1 MFESAHNLEGNGAV
15 LPLAK
20 DDRSVA
26 QSRARR
32 TARARVLRRAE
43 YGLPFRG
50 RPECRALHA
59 RLGTSVAAAE
69 ERARR
74 AEAIAHALE
83 RWGARAALSPRVSR
97 PPGGR
102 PFF

>member
-15 LPLAK
+15 LPLTK

-26 QSRARR
+26 ISSQARCSSAPR
-32 TARARVLRRAE
+32 GVRSPAD
-43 YGLPFRG
+43 G

-83 RWGARAALSPRVSR
+83 RWGARAALLRRVSR

>member
-1 MFESAHNLEGNGAV
+1 MFESAHSLEGNGAV
-15 LPLAK
+15 LPFGEG
-20 DDRSVA
+20 RPE
-26 QSRARR
+26 
-32 TARARVLRRAE
+32 RRALLE
-43 YGLPFRG
+43 PGALLERAARSTVSRSLGG

>member
-15 LPLAK
+15 LPFGEG
-20 DDRSVA
+20 RPER
-26 QSRARR
+26 RALSSP
-32 TARARVLRRAE
+32 AHCSSAAE
-43 YGLPFRG
+43 YGLPFERETPSAERCTRG
-50 RPECRALHA
+50 
-59 RLGTSVAAAE
+59 TWVAAAE

-74 AEAIAHALE
+74 AAAIAHALE
-83 RWGARAALSPRVSR
+83 RWGARAALLRRVFR

>member
-26 QSRARR
+26 LEPGALLERAYCAARSTVSRSA
-32 TARARVLRRAE
+32 
-43 YGLPFRG
+43 GDP
-50 RPECRALHA
+50 RALHA

-83 RWGARAALSPRVSR
+83 RWGARAALLRRVSR

>member
-20 DDRSVA
+20 EDRSA
-26 QSRARR
+26 ALSSPAHCSS
-32 TARARVLRRAE
+32 AAE

-83 RWGARAALSPRVSR
+83 RWGARAALLRRVFR

>member
-15 LPLAK
+15 LPFGEG
-20 DDRSVA
+20 RPER
-26 QSRARR
+26 RALSSP
-32 TARARVLRRAE
+32 AHCSSAAE

-59 RLGTSVAAAE
+59 RLGTWVAAAE

-74 AEAIAHALE
+74 AAAIAHALE
-83 RWGARAALSPRVSR
+83 RWGARAALLRRVSR